1 MIRTLAL
8 ITLAAATAG
17 AQSFADRVAAT
28 EGPAWFSYVVPV
40 IAGQHQMCNWN
51 EQRKLMLEGARELT
65 VLYRVEH
72 RAVQKIR
79 VATEE
84 CEIDTGGLPLEKLQ
98 VTPAESIA
106 ILTGFA
112 NMSQDSALH
121 AISMHRDPAAA
132 QALIKLARDSSNA
145 HTRGKSLFWLASTA
159 QRSIANE
166 EIQRAIDKDPETEVK
181 KQAVFALTRLP
192 AGEGVPKLIE
202 LAQGNRNAEVR
213 KQAMFWLGQSKDARA
228 IDFFE
233 KILTR

>member
-8 ITLAAATAG
+8 IALAAAPGG

-84 CEIDTGGLPLEKLQ
+84 CEIDFGGLPNEKLQ
-98 VTPAESIA
+98 VSPAESIA
-106 ILTGFA
+106 ILAGFA
-112 NMSQDSALH
+112 SQDSALH

-132 QALIKLARDSSNA
+132 QTLIKLARDSSNA
-145 HTRGKSLFWLASTA
+145 HIRSKSLFWLASTA

-213 KQAMFWLGQSKDARA
+213 KQAMFWLGQSKDPRA